1 MSDVSDRLHKRISTG
16 RHELKERRIDVYRKR
31 ARAILLIAIIVILI
45 VPWFFPRYYI
55 ITVPIEIAICI
66 TVQIRYWIKHGV
78 H

>member
-1 MSDVSDRLHKRISTG
+1 M
-16 RHELKERRIDVYRKR
+16 DVYRKR
-31 ARAILLIAIIVILI
+31 VRAILLIAVIVILI